1 MTEIFHE
8 IARNNSESALHQG
21 PKGSSYQIGGAG
33 MKVLGIEL
41 VQPPLERTLK
51 GAKWLL
57 SNLLVL
63 AIITAVIG
71 GDMHGVPKV
80 GLQWLPM
87 VALWTWG
94 WDPLKQGPPAW
105 ILGVM
110 AWIGST
116 VLTAVVIHMF
126 VR

>member
-1 MTEIFHE
+1 
-8 IARNNSESALHQG
+8 
-21 PKGSSYQIGGAG
+21 

-71 GDMHGVPKV
+71 GDMHGVPNV